1 MDREEA
7 LARSQS
13 GEKPGGG
20 YYTSSQRIQLRN
32 FGLGRITR
40 LSREVITGKSSSG
53 GLGRGGAIVPTTRL
67 VDPGALAPP
76 PAPPPVDPQLIT
88 SLQKQ
93 IGDLVKKNN
102 EQDLAK
108 RNLLETLSKEFDFI
122 KVSVTDLGNN
132 LKLIRNNFLSD
143 ERLETLST
151 QKEEAERKQ
160 AAQEDY
166 RVGKEGLIEKKI
178 MSALMAPINE
188 ISSKIQLTLANVL
201 RFFGILFTGWL
212 IDKVIEGFKA
222 NAEGN
227 NKKLNDIKNT
237 ILKNLGIAAAVLIGL
252 NIGFFKI
259 AATIGKLAFT
269 VGRFLLSNTLRV
281 LFSGLGSLAK
291 SLATGGV
298 AAIAKPAA
306 IVAGAGLAASGAG
319 EGIFQATRE
328 GGLADKISGSLREK
342 GTEVG
347 GIGGNVLKG
356 AAGLVD
362 FSKEA
367 SKRTGTALDIIGAPF
382 RGIADAATRPFLSEE
397 QKKQQDENKAKLD
410 TRIRESIRSDLN
422 TIDILGVIPDQKGG
436 FGNIYGNTQA
446 KDKMISGMYPSTTP
460 KTTKPS
466 ASTPT
471 TSSTPS
477 KPITSTP
484 TSTQSS
490 AASPPKTE
498 GTIQSPTIS
507 PTQPIVQNNYTQ
519 NNTSGNV
526 SVANNITP
534 LDDYRKK
541 FNQTLVGSSPSSTKV
556 EPAAQ
561 PKQNA
566 IPNPPTPPVVEPSK
580 PINMSSVLEE
590 TNNITNTSQSTTSV
604 NRETNVEN
612 TRINPQTSIMPME
625 VDYTMN
631 LGSIT
636 GKKEKISPNYNLGEG
651 DSEGLPGI
659 YSSEFIFAGQ
669 PSDEGE
675 SDENISSISPA
686 QTSRMPSK
694 TPSIGPAPKSQP
706 NVIYASSRKQQP
718 NQGGA
723 SLKTGAASDVPNIPT
738 SNPDNFYLLY
748 SQVNYNVVI

>member
-13 GEKPGGG
+13 GEKPEGG

-53 GLGRGGAIVPTTRL
+53 GLGRGGAIVPTSRL

-143 ERLETLST
+143 ERLETLNT
-151 QKEEAERKQ
+151 QKEETERKQ

-178 MSALMAPINE
+178 MSAIMAPINAIE
-188 ISSKIQLTLANVL
+188 SKLQFTLANVL

-227 NKKLNDIKNT
+227 NKKLNDIKNA

-252 NIGFFKI
+252 NLGFFRI
-259 AATIGKLAFT
+259 ATTIGRLAFT
-269 VGRFLLSNTLRV
+269 VGRFLLSNTLGK
-281 LFSGLGSLAK
+281 LFGGIAALAQKLGSGVAGMLGLG
-291 SLATGGV
+291 G
-298 AAIAKPAA
+298 
-306 IVAGAGLAASGAG
+306 
-319 EGIFQATRE
+319 
-328 GGLADKISGSLREK
+328 
-342 GTEVG
+342 
-347 GIGGNVLKG
+347 KG
-356 AAGLVD
+356 AAAGSKAAPAAAVAAGGSKVTMGAGTADEIAKAGGKAAAPAAAKATTAAAGLTDDAAKAAAKTTLGKAGAKLIPGVGTVVSGAAAAYD
-362 FSKEA
+362 FSKGDVA
-367 SKRTGTALDIIGAPF
+367 GGL
-382 RGIADAATRPFLSEE
+382 
-397 QKKQQDENKAKLD
+397 
-410 TRIRESIRSDLN
+410 LN
-422 TIDILGVIPDQKGG
+422 TLGMVPGPIGWVGTLGRLGLEGKRMMGG
-436 FGNIYGNTQA
+436 SENQTSTTSTQPPKTQA
-446 KDKMISGMYPSTTP
+446 
-460 KTTKPS
+460 
-466 ASTPT
+466 PT
-471 TSSTPS
+471 TSTPQTPSTPPS
-477 KPITSTP
+477 PSVQPKAPSPSPAATP
-484 TSTQSS
+484 SPQISLVQ
-490 AASPPKTE
+490 SPPTPKPE
-498 GTIQSPTIS
+498 GTTQSPTIS

-526 SVANNITP
+526 SVANNIVP

-541 FNQTLVGSSPSSTKV
+541 FNQTLVGASPSSTKV

-561 PKQNA
+561 PKQNV
-566 IPNPPTPPVVEPSK
+566 IPNPPIPPVVEPLK
-580 PINMSSVLEE
+580 PVNMSSVLEE
-590 TNNITNTSQSTTSV
+590 TNNITNTSQSATSV
-604 NRETNVEN
+604 NRETNIQN

-636 GKKEKISPNYNLGEG
+636 GKKEKITPNYNLEEG

-659 YSSEFIFAGQ
+659 YSSEFIFTGQ
-669 PSDEGE
+669 PSGEGE
-675 SDENISSISPA
+675 SDENISPISPA
-686 QTSRMPSK
+686 QTNRIPSK

-706 NVIYASSRKQQP
+706 NVIYASSRRQQP
-718 NQGGA
+718 NQGGS